1 VAEGL
6 VWAIATPVMLFLL
19 IVAPIWI
26 IVHYRQRG
34 KEDDGL
40 NTKERVELSELARA
54 ANKMAARIETLEA
67 ILDAETPDWRDKE
80 RQQQSGQV

>member
-1 VAEGL
+1 MAEGL
-6 VWAIATPVMLFLL
+6 VWAIAMPVMLFLL

-26 IVHYRQRG
+26 IVHYRQRC
-34 KEDDGL
+34 KEVDGL